1 MTHDATRT
9 AASYV
14 EVRGARALY
23 IKPFNSAQA
32 AEYLGISTRQLLRL
46 VYAGIVPATKLG
58 NQWRFSQEKLAE
70 IAGTI
75 D

>member
-9 AASYV
+9 TASYV
-14 EVRGARALY
+14 EVRGARGLY
-23 IKPFNSAQA
+23 TKPFNSAQA

-58 NQWRFSQEKLAE
+58 NQWRFNQEKLAQVSG
-70 IAGTI
+70 II

>member
-1 MTHDATRT
+1 MMPDATKPST
-9 AASYV
+9 DYV
-14 EVRGARALY
+14 EVKGARGLY
-23 IKPFNSAQA
+23 TKPFNSAQA

-58 NQWRFSQEKLAE
+58 NQWRFNQEKLAQVSG
-70 IAGTI
+70 II